1 MSHGNGL
8 SNQYEVTI
16 FVACYNEEENII
28 GTLETIQTAF
38 QELAAT
44 WEVVIIDDSSRDN
57 SVAVIQDY
65 LTRHPELPIRLFLNP
80 INKGLGQ
87 NFVEAAFLGRGE
99 YYCLIPGDNVLPKE
113 PLLEM
118 FRHMGEADMVI
129 AYQDIRGRT
138 RLRYALSRLY
148 TLLVNAITGYR
159 IRYYNGMAIHRRY
172 NVMRWH
178 TNYHGF
184 GFQADMIV
192 RLLDEGFRCK
202 GVEVV
207 THDRQK
213 GASSALTLRNFFS
226 VAHTLLDLF
235 VRRVARSRFFRR
247 QATHGKPMPA
257 RNEPVA
263 WLPPCTPHSEPLG
276 VTQVAQTAAPAISTK

>member
-1 MSHGNGL
+1 MSPGNFPA
-8 SNQYEVTI
+8 NQYDVTI
-16 FVACYNEEENII
+16 FVACYNEEDNII

-38 QELAAT
+38 KELPST
-44 WEVVIIDDSSRDN
+44 WEVVIVDDCSKDKSL
-57 SVAVIQDY
+57 AVIQEY
-65 LTRHPELPIRLFLNP
+65 LTKHPELPIRLFMNP
-80 INKGLGQ
+80 TNKGLGQ

-138 RLRYALSRLY
+138 LLRRLLSWFY
-148 TLLVNAITGYR
+148 TMVVNTITGYR
-159 IRYYNGMAIHRRY
+159 IQYYNGLAIHRRY

-192 RLLDEGFRCK
+192 RLLDEGFQCK
-202 GVEVV
+202 GVKVV

-247 QATHGKPMPA
+247 RAGQANLRGDRAGPIP
-257 RNEPVA
+257 
-263 WLPPCTPHSEPLG
+263 WLPGADKTGSMG
-276 VTQVAQTAAPAISTK
+276 

>member
-1 MSHGNGL
+1 MEPGMSQGNHL
-8 SNQYEVTI
+8 SNKYDVTI
-16 FVACYNEEENII
+16 FVACYNEEDNII

-38 QELAAT
+38 KELPKT
-44 WEVVIIDDSSRDN
+44 WEAVIVDDASKDK
-57 SVAVIQDY
+57 SVAIIQDY
-65 LTRHPELPIRLFLNP
+65 LTRHPELPIRLFMNP
-80 INKGLGQ
+80 FNKGLGQ

-99 YYCLIPGDNVLPKE
+99 FYCLIPGDNVLPKE

-138 RLRYALSRLY
+138 FMRRVLSSFY
-148 TLLVNAITGYR
+148 TFVVNMITGYR
-159 IRYYNGMAIHRRY
+159 IQYYNGMAIHRRY

-192 RLLDEGFRCK
+192 RLLDEGFECK
-202 GVEVV
+202 GVQVV

-213 GASSALTLRNFFS
+213 GASSALTMRNFFS

-247 QATHGKPMPA
+247 KGKPMAGPTG
-257 RNEPVA
+257 PIPWV
-263 WLPPCTPHSEPLG
+263 PP
-276 VTQVAQTAAPAISTK
+276 QA